1 MVARR
6 IGAALAAGCTVILHP
21 DPQTPFSA
29 LALCMLGE
37 SAGLPRGVLS
47 VLTGKGE
54 AVRSSMVSNAGVR
67 KVSFTGSIDEGKRLM
82 ALCSATVKKVS
93 LELGANCPFIVF
105 DDADIDLAVKGAIDA
120 RFRHSGQAAMCANR
134 FLVHMDV
141 FDDFVTRLVAKVSAL
156 TLGDGKVEGAQI
168 GPLISEAA
176 VTRIE
181 SLVDEAVQAGATVA
195 TGGSRL
201 TTGSN
206 FFRPTVLTGVC
217 PEMGV
222 CGDEILGPVASV
234 LRFKDEDEAIALAN
248 NTRTGLA
255 AYFYTT
261 NISRAF
267 RVMEA
272 LECGVVGINESLVFN
287 EVAPFGGIKES
298 GMGREGS
305 HSGVEEYLEP
315 KYVCFGNL
323 G

>member
-1 MVARR
+1 
-6 IGAALAAGCTVILHP
+6 
-21 DPQTPFSA
+21 
-29 LALCMLGE
+29 
-37 SAGLPRGVLS
+37 
-47 VLTGKGE
+47 
-54 AVRSSMVSNAGVR
+54 
-67 KVSFTGSIDEGKRLM
+67 M

-105 DDADIDLAVKGAIDA
+105 DDAEIDLAVKGAIDA

-134 FLVHMDV
+134 FLVHTDV
-141 FDDFVTRLVAKVSAL
+141 YEDFVTRLVAKVSAL
-156 TLGDGKVEGAQI
+156 TLGDGMVEGTQI
-168 GPLISEAA
+168 GPLISDAV

-181 SLVDEAVQAGATVA
+181 GLVDEAVQAGAAVA

-206 FFRPTVLTGVC
+206 FFRPTVLTGAH

-234 LRFKDEDEAIALAN
+234 LRFKDEAEAIALAN

-255 AYFYTT
+255 AYFYST

-272 LECGVVGINESLVFN
+272 LECGVIGINESLVFN